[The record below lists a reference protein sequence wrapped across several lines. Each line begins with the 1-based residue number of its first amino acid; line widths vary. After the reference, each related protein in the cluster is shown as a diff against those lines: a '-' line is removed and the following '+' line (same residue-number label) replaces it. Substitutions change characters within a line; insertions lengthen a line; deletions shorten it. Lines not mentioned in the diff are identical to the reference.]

1 MGADTVVDTMAVD
14 TDTVDTVDT
23 TVASAP
29 LMLSPRLRPLLS
41 LNPKLMLMPTTDT
54 TVIPH
59 TTVATTDTAVLT
71 HTVDTTVASAPLRL
85 NPNLITVTAMDTAV
99 DTTVDTEATTAV
111 VTTGDK
117 MFIQDQVTRK
127 LSNLANFDNEIFL
140 FLSLQH

>member
-1 MGADTVVDTMAVD
+1 MG
-14 TDTVDTVDT
+14 
-23 TVASAP
+23 
-29 LMLSPRLRPLLS
+29 
-41 LNPKLMLMPTTDT
+41 DT
-54 TVIPH
+54 TVIPD

-99 DTTVDTEATTAV
+99 DTTVDTEATTAAD
-111 VTTGDK
+111 TTGDK

-140 FLSLQH
+140 FSLPPTSLQHFNVLVSVES

>member
-1 MGADTVVDTMAVD
+1 MADTVVDTMAVD

-29 LMLSPRLRPLLS
+29 LMLRPRPPLS

-54 TVIPH
+54 TVIPD

-99 DTTVDTEATTAV
+99 DTTVDTEA
-111 VTTGDK
+111 
-117 MFIQDQVTRK
+117 
-127 LSNLANFDNEIFL
+127 
-140 FLSLQH
+140 